1 MIWSYAH
8 HAVELLRL
16 VVTLSEEDRLVLA
29 VPQIRLLL
37 ELAMT
42 SIWLYL
48 NPDNAAGA
56 LIHED
61 LRQKKATV
69 DEALKA
75 GHEQLR
81 DLVARLEAEQAPFLG
96 DASREGQ
103 YIAHRFKAIDGG
115 SEMYP
120 LYRVLC
126 GDSHATARLAD
137 FYLENHDRDKAH
149 PLGIVLNPDA
159 KLDSHESTLGIAIS
173 MTLCALKAC
182 DLVDAKGRRKSQL
195 AKAAKRFGITLE
207 FRLAASEKSASGSAK
222 TA

>member
-75 GHEQLR
+75 GHEQLQIGR
-81 DLVARLEAEQAPFLG
+81 
-96 DASREGQ
+96 
-103 YIAHRFKAIDGG
+103 AH
-115 SEMYP
+115 
-120 LYRVLC
+120 V
-126 GDSHATARLAD
+126 
-137 FYLENHDRDKAH
+137 
-149 PLGIVLNPDA
+149 
-159 KLDSHESTLGIAIS
+159 
-173 MTLCALKAC
+173 
-182 DLVDAKGRRKSQL
+182 
-195 AKAAKRFGITLE
+195 
-207 FRLAASEKSASGSAK
+207 
-222 TA
+222 